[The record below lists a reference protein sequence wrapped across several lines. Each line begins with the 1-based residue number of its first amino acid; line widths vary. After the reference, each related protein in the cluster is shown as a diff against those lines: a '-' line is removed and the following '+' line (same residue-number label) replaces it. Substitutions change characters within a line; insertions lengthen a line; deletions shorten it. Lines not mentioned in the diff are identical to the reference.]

1 MRYRESKLY
10 GMFQGDAL
18 RGGRVRLLRQSR
30 HELSDFV
37 LTGKFD
43 RCKKSSEP
51 YYPQSLKRDHPKEI
65 VKRAYS
71 TDGTCGPNH
80 GNTLCDPN
88 STVYKGT
95 CCSSY
100 GWCGNTPAHCGTG
113 CQSGCTGAAP
123 VTDPTAPRS
132 DARCGSAF
140 AGATCDPNGPF
151 GGCCSSAGYCGKDA
165 AHCTNGCQSGCVT
178 SNGGVTTTAS
188 SKTRATSAAAT
199 SQEPVLGVPST
210 APATGPATTDGTCGA
225 NNGNTVC
232 GNWPQGSCC
241 SAYGF
246 CGSTTAHCGNGC
258 QSGPCTGAPATP
270 APGPAPAPANPNG
283 GSIKVVGQAGVPAMH
298 AGLLPNGK
306 VVFLDKVENYT
317 QIKLPNGQYA
327 YSAEYDPASNT
338 VVGLQYKVRAPYKCT
353 IFLTNLDPD
362 QCILFRW
369 CFPP

>member
-1 MRYRESKLY
+1 MEPRY
-10 GMFQGDAL
+10 
-18 RGGRVRLLRQSR
+18 
-30 HELSDFV
+30 ELEDFILIV
-37 LTGKFD
+37 NLD
-43 RCKKSSEP
+43 RCQKSSEP

-123 VTDPTAPRS
+123 VT
-132 DARCGSAF
+132 
-140 AGATCDPNGPF
+140 
-151 GGCCSSAGYCGKDA
+151 
-165 AHCTNGCQSGCVT
+165 
-178 SNGGVTTTAS
+178 SNGGATTTVS
-188 SKTRATSAAAT
+188 SKTQATSAAAT

-225 NNGNTVC
+225 NNANTVC

-246 CGSTTAHCGNGC
+246 CGNTTAHCGNGC
-258 QSGPCTGAPATP
+258 QSGPCTGPPANP

-327 YSAEYDPASNT
+327 YSAEYDPVKNT
-338 VVGLQYKVRAPYKCT
+338 VVGLQYKVRPHTCVY
-353 IFLTNLDPD
+353 FSGLT
-362 QCILFRW
+362 
-369 CFPP
+369 